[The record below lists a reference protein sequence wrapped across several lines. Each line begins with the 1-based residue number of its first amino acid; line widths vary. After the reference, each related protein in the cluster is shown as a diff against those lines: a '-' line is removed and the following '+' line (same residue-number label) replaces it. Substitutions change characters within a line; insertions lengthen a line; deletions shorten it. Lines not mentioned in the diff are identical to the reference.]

1 MASHPTYSADY
12 LIAGGLVVT
21 MNEKRELIENGA
33 VAIKGRKIVWVGSA
47 EQAKVRVRAGTTIDA
62 TGQAVIPGLVNA
74 HSHLAMTLF
83 RGLADDRPL
92 EAWLARIWPLEAK
105 YATAENIRIGTQL
118 ALVEMIRGGI
128 TCSADMY
135 WHFAENIRA
144 AREAEFR
151 MVNGPAMIEIVGHGE
166 AMFGREAWFR
176 MVNGPAMIE
185 ILGPDGAMS
194 GDLEKKAR
202 DFIEQ
207 YLDDPLI
214 HLCVQ
219 LHSMYTTTEK
229 MLAITAQLSEEYNLL
244 FITHASESKTE
255 VETVKER
262 FGKTPIEYLHAKGLL
277 GPRTL
282 LAHCVHLRDDEIAL
296 LRETQTSVAHCPESN
311 LKVGNGVARIPAMLK
326 AGVNVGLGTDGAASN
341 NDLDMFGEMRTAA
354 LIHKGVNLD
363 PTVVTAKETFAMAT
377 INGARAFNLS
387 GSIGSLEPGK
397 LADMTLVELE
407 APNVTPMYNIYSH
420 LVYAV
425 DKNDVRTV
433 FINGQLVMQ
442 DRKLLTLD
450 EESIKARA
458 RSIARDMSAE
468 VEQ

>member
-1 MASHPTYSADY
+1 MTSHPTYSADY

-33 VAIKGRKIVWVGSA
+33 VAVKGQKIVWVGSA
-47 EQAKVRVRAGTTIDA
+47 EQAEVQVRAGETIDA
-62 TGQAVIPGLVNA
+62 MRQVVIPGLVNA

-83 RGLADDRPL
+83 RGLADDIPL

-105 YATAENIRIGTQL
+105 YATAENTRIGTQL
-118 ALVEMIRGGI
+118 AMVEMIRGGI

-135 WHFAENIRA
+135 WQFSENIQA
-144 AREAEFR
+144 AREAGYR
-151 MVNGPAMIEIVGHGE
+151 MVNGPAMIEIVG
-166 AMFGREAWFR
+166 
-176 MVNGPAMIE
+176 
-185 ILGPDGAMS
+185 PDGAMS
-194 GDLEKKAR
+194 GDLEKRAR
-202 DFIEQ
+202 DLIEQ
-207 YLDDPLI
+207 YRDDPLI

-219 LHSMYTTTEK
+219 VHSTYTTTEA
-229 MLAITAQLSEEYNLL
+229 MLAIAAQLSEEYNLL
-244 FITHASESKTE
+244 FITHASESKAE
-255 VETVKER
+255 VETVMER

-296 LRETQTSVAHCPESN
+296 LHETQTSVAHCPESN
-311 LKVGNGVARIPAMLK
+311 LKVGNGVARVPDMLR

-354 LIHKGVNLD
+354 LIHKGINFD
-363 PTVVTAKETFAMAT
+363 PTVVTAEETFAMAT
-377 INGARAFNLS
+377 INGARAFNL
-387 GSIGSLEPGK
+387 GNSIGSLEPGK
-397 LADMTLVELE
+397 LADITLVELE

-433 FINGQLVMQ
+433 FINGQLVMR

-458 RSIARDMSAE
+458 RAIAREMAAE
-468 VEQ
+468 ADQ

>member
-1 MASHPTYSADY
+1 MASHLTYSADY

-21 MNEKRELIENGA
+21 LNGKRELIEDGA
-33 VAIKGRKIVWVGSA
+33 VAVKGQKIVWVGSA
-47 EQAKVRVRAGTTIDA
+47 EQAKVQVRAGTTIDA
-62 TGQAVIPGLVNA
+62 TGQAVIPGLVNT

-83 RGLADDRPL
+83 RGLADDIPL
-92 EAWLARIWPLEAK
+92 EAWLARIWPLEVK
-105 YATAENIRIGTQL
+105 YATAQNTRIGTQL
-118 ALVEMIRGGI
+118 AMVEMIRGGI

-135 WHFAENIRA
+135 WQFAENIRA
-144 AREAEFR
+144 AREAGFR
-151 MVNGPAMIEIVGHGE
+151 MVNGPAMIEIVG
-166 AMFGREAWFR
+166 
-176 MVNGPAMIE
+176 
-185 ILGPDGAMS
+185 PDGAMS
-194 GDLEKKAR
+194 GDLEKRAR
-202 DFIEQ
+202 DLIEQ
-207 YLDDPLI
+207 YRDDPLI

-219 LHSMYTTTEK
+219 VHSTYTTTEA
-229 MLAITAQLSEEYNLL
+229 MLAIAAQLSEEYNLL
-244 FITHASESKTE
+244 FITHASESKAE
-255 VETVKER
+255 VETVMER

-296 LRETQTSVAHCPESN
+296 LHETQTSVAHCPESN
-311 LKVGNGVARIPAMLK
+311 LKVGNGVARVPDMLR

-354 LIHKGVNLD
+354 LIHKGVNFD
-363 PTVVTAKETFAMAT
+363 PTVVTAEETFAMAT
-377 INGARAFNLS
+377 INGARAFNF
-387 GSIGSLEPGK
+387 GNSIGSLEPGK
-397 LADMTLVELE
+397 LADITLVELNS
-407 APNVTPMYNIYSH
+407 PNVTPMYNIYSH

>member
-33 VAIKGRKIVWVGSA
+33 VAVKGQKIVWVGSA
-47 EQAKVRVRAGTTIDA
+47 EQAEVQVRAGETIDA
-62 TGQAVIPGLVNA
+62 MRQAVIPGLVNA

-83 RGLADDRPL
+83 RGLADDIPL

-105 YATAENIRIGTQL
+105 YATAENTRIGTQL
-118 ALVEMIRGGI
+118 AMVEMIRGGI

-135 WHFAENIRA
+135 WQFSENIRA
-144 AREAEFR
+144 AREAGYR
-151 MVNGPAMIEIVGHGE
+151 MVNGPTMIEIVG
-166 AMFGREAWFR
+166 
-176 MVNGPAMIE
+176 
-185 ILGPDGAMS
+185 PDRAIS
-194 GDLEKKAR
+194 GDLEKRAR
-202 DFIEQ
+202 DLIEQ
-207 YLDDPLI
+207 YRDDPLI

-219 LHSMYTTTEK
+219 VHSTYTTTEA
-229 MLAITAQLSEEYNLL
+229 MLAIAAQLSEEYNLL
-244 FITHASESKTE
+244 FITHASESKAE
-255 VETVKER
+255 VETVMER

-296 LRETQTSVAHCPESN
+296 LHETQTSVAHCPESN
-311 LKVGNGVARIPAMLK
+311 LKVGNGVARVPDMLR

-354 LIHKGVNLD
+354 LIHKGVNFD
-363 PTVVTAKETFAMAT
+363 PTVVTAEETFAMAT
-377 INGARAFNLS
+377 INGARAFNL
-387 GSIGSLEPGK
+387 GNSIGSLEPGK
-397 LADMTLVELE
+397 LADITLVELNS
-407 APNVTPMYNIYSH
+407 PNVTPMYNIYSH